1 MQTSEI
7 KQDQNRYEKL
17 KNTISNKIN
26 YIQLCD
32 LEYLDDL
39 EDDPLENKDR
49 IQRCK
54 EFRKMVYDEIIILL
68 HDNKN
73 MVKETHKKIKLNII
87 KD

>member
-1 MQTSEI
+1 VQTSEI

-54 EFRKMVYDEIIILL
+54 EFRKMVYDEIVILF
-68 HDNKN
+68 HDNKKI
-73 MVKETHKKIKLNII
+73 VLDTHKRHRMNII
-87 KD
+87 KT